1 MSGAKELGPSAFCWS
16 ELATHDIDGVKS
28 FYGAVLGW
36 EFERLEGG
44 PAGYEL
50 AKVGARPVAGI
61 SLRGEETFVPQW
73 VNHLSTL
80 DVEASLA
87 RAEGAGGSAVG
98 DVEDVAKLG
107 RKVLVQ
113 DPSLAI
119 VGFWQASTV
128 APPLPGERGTA
139 AWMELRTRDT
149 GVATEFYSE
158 LLGWT
163 TRSEEGADYTM
174 FFAGERPVGGMTA
187 MPAEVPLFIP
197 AHWLPYFEV
206 DSCDDALR
214 AALAAGGKPM
224 SPTLDVPLGRIVVI
238 GDVAG
243 TVFSIVQ
250 RRRP

>member
-1 MSGAKELGPSAFCWS
+1 MVGSIARKRPSS
-16 ELATHDIDGVKS
+16 
-28 FYGAVLGW
+28 
-36 EFERLEGG
+36 
-44 PAGYEL
+44 P
-50 AKVGARPVAGI
+50 
-61 SLRGEETFVPQW
+61 W
-73 VNHLSTL
+73 VNHLSI
-80 DVEASLA
+80 DGSLA
-87 RAEGAGGSAVG
+87 RAEGAKGAPWGRRTS
-98 DVEDVAKLG
+98 KLG

-113 DPSLAI
+113 DPSLTI

-174 FFAGERPVGGMTA
+174 FFAGERPVGGMPA
-187 MPAEVPLFIP
+187 MPAEVPLFVP